1 MKKTISLLL
10 VFAMILSA
18 FALTG
23 CSKDNGEG
31 EELTVS
37 IVVSSAFGDKSFND
51 SAKEGAD
58 KLAQDYGVKIKT
70 IECQEENFK
79 QYMVQAAEESDIVV
93 PVGWQFYEIPEVA
106 KEYPDTKFIW
116 VDNEAEGIADLP
128 NVLCITYAQ
137 NEGSFL
143 AGYIAAK
150 MSQSGVVGA
159 VGGEQNTTIDDFI
172 VGYKQGALYANPDIK
187 VVTNYA
193 NTYED
198 PAKGKECALA
208 LHNQGA
214 DVIFQIAGNTGNGVF
229 AAAQEAGFYAIGVDQ
244 DQKISAP
251 EYDKQIIC
259 SMKKEVGLSIYDP
272 IKTFIEE
279 EKWEGA
285 RVWTADMATGY
296 VSIAYGNEDS
306 EQQISD
312 AIKSEVE
319 EIAGKIVS
327 GDIVVDTTRQ

>member
-10 VFAMILSA
+10 VFAMVLSA

-172 VGYKQGALYANPDIK
+172 VGYRQGALYANPDIK

-259 SMKKEVGLSIYDP
+259 SMKKEVGLSIYDT

>member
-259 SMKKEVGLSIYDP
+259 SMKKEVGLSIYDT

-279 EKWEGA
+279 EKWDGA

>member
-10 VFAMILSA
+10 VFAMVLSA

-259 SMKKEVGLSIYDP
+259 SMKKEVGLSIYDT

-296 VSIAYGNEDS
+296 ISIAYGNEDS

>member
-208 LHNQGA
+208 IHNQGA

-259 SMKKEVGLSIYDP
+259 SMKKEVGLSIYDT

-296 VSIAYGNEDS
+296 ISIAYGNEDS

-312 AIKSEVE
+312 AIKSEGE
-319 EIAGKIVS
+319 DIAGKIVS

>member
-259 SMKKEVGLSIYDP
+259 SMKKEVGLSIYDT

-285 RVWTADMATGY
+285 RVWTSDMATGY

>member
-116 VDNEAEGIADLP
+116 VDNEAEEIADLP

-150 MSQSGVVGA
+150 MSKSGVVGA

-259 SMKKEVGLSIYDP
+259 SMKKEVGLSIYDT

>member
-93 PVGWQFYEIPEVA
+93 PVVWQFYEIPEVA

-229 AAAQEAGFYAIGVDQ
+229 AAAQEAGFYVIGVDQ

-259 SMKKEVGLSIYDP
+259 SMKKEVGLSIYDT

>member
-150 MSQSGVVGA
+150 MSKSGVVGA

-172 VGYKQGALYANPDIK
+172 VGYKQGALYANPYIK

-259 SMKKEVGLSIYDP
+259 SMKKEVGLSIYDT

>member
-10 VFAMILSA
+10 VFAMVLSA

-259 SMKKEVGLSIYDP
+259 SMKKEVGLSIYDT